1 MTGPAN
7 LVYCSKI
14 ARVISKDSLD
24 ICVEFIFFDVEDYG
38 APQQTNGFLIYKA

>member
-1 MTGPAN
+1 MTGPAEWV
-7 LVYCSKI
+7 LLEI
-14 ARVISKDSLD
+14 ARAISKDSLD